1 MVYKRFSNNFG
12 KFLVRDV
19 GSYDIPRLKPFVLND
34 LPINWIGFNEVKS
47 FKGDKS
53 LTGVHFFIDDYQF
66 ERVWN
71 FPERYV
77 SMLSGF
83 KVVLSP
89 DFSLYEDM
97 PFSMQLWNLYR
108 GLFVACFLQAEGV
121 NVVPTLS
128 WSSKLV
134 LTDVYPVGST
144 VAVSSVGVR
153 DVLDF
158 RDKYNFF
165 MREILPDSVLFFGN
179 LPGDVSGVYNV
190 NLQDLRF
197 KR

>member
-1 MVYKRFSNNFG
+1 MAYKRFSNNFG
-12 KFLVRDV
+12 KFFIDNV
-19 GSYDIPRLKPFVLND
+19 GSYDIPRLNPFILND

-53 LTGVHFFIDDYQF
+53 LTGVHFFIDYQF

-71 FPERYV
+71 FPDRYV

-108 GLFVACFLQAEGV
+108 GLFVACFWQSQGV
-121 NVVPTLS
+121 SVVPSLT
-128 WSSKLV
+128 WSSRLV
-134 LTDVYPVGST
+134 LTDVYPVCST

-153 DVLDF
+153 DVLGF
-158 RDKYNFF
+158 RDKYNLF
-165 MREILPDSVLFFGN
+165 MRKILPTNVLFFGN
-179 LPGDVSGVYNV
+179 VPGDISGVYNV

-197 KR
+197 NK